1 MSFVETDESSLG
13 AVLAA
18 NLRAVREQ
26 RGMSVRALSARL
38 GDVGYPVVP
47 TGITKAE
54 HLDPARRRR
63 LTTDELAATAVALD
77 TSPAHL
83 LAPAARYDV
92 VAVTP
97 AVAASAGDVAQWV
110 HGEQPLQVIGQDG
123 DRQER
128 ARLFALTAP
137 EHVRRRQRTDAHPA
151 VAALVALEEVVRDAV
166 DTEGAGSDPAAR
178 ATRLQTRLKAAVRYV
193 ELLADEFEADGPG
206 R

>member
-1 MSFVETDESSLG
+1 METNESSLG

-63 LTTDELAATAVALD
+63 VTTDELAATAVALN

-83 LAPAARYDV
+83 LAPAVPYDL

-97 AVAASAGDVAQWV
+97 VVVAYAGHVAQWV
-110 HGEQPLQVIGQDG
+110 HGEQALEAVDQDG

-128 ARLFALTAP
+128 ARLFAQTAP

-166 DTEGAGSDPAAR
+166 DTEGAGSDPAVS
-178 ATRLQTRLKAAVRYV
+178 ATRLRTRLKAAVRYV
-193 ELLADEFEADGPG
+193 ELLADELEDDGPG